1 MEFIKNAILSF
12 QNGHD
17 VIRIDCGPSYYVGTI
32 DIKTIPEDFN
42 ENYKE
47 IIQKSFIGY
56 KDESFNINGSFE
68 HEDYS
73 MNNRYNIKI
82 SFKNKFYSFDKNI
95 SIPLIIHQKNKVDY
109 LEEKVNSLEVTVKNL
124 IEEMNTL
131 KKLNNK
137 HSEIEQ
143 EAQDSDNSE
152 DEDSD
157 DSEDEEVIQAKVKN
171 VIIGKKNIQNSKSQV
186 KKL

>member
-1 MEFIKNAILSF
+1 MEFIKSALLSF

-17 VIRIDCGPSYYVGTI
+17 IIRIDCGPAYYIGTI
-32 DIKTIPEDFN
+32 DIKTIPEDFS

-56 KDESFNINGSFE
+56 KDESFNITGSFE

-82 SFKNKFYSFDKNI
+82 SFKNKFYSFDKQI
-95 SIPLIIHQKNKVDY
+95 CIPLIINQKDKVDY
-109 LEEKVNSLEVTVKNL
+109 LDEKVRYLEASVK
-124 IEEMNTL
+124 TL
-131 KKLNNK
+131 MELNK
-137 HSEIEQ
+137 TQIEIEQ
-143 EAQDSDNSE
+143 DSESDSE
-152 DEDSD
+152 SDKDSV
-157 DSEDEEVIQAKVKN
+157 DSEDKEEVQTKVKN
-171 VIIGKKNIQNSKSQV
+171 IIIGKKVIQNSKSQV